1 MVVFVVVFVV
11 VVVVVVDDA
20 DVAEAE
26 DLLEIVSVPEL
37 FQLLS
42 SEISLHTASLC
53 MLFSVCQAHH
63 TCNIQSKL
71 ETGHISDQGPRMTKK

>member
-42 SEISLHTASLC
+42 SEILLHTAS
-53 MLFSVCQAHH
+53 
-63 TCNIQSKL
+63 
-71 ETGHISDQGPRMTKK
+71 

>member
-1 MVVFVVVFVV
+1 VVVFVVVFV

-26 DLLEIVSVPEL
+26 DLLEIVSAPGL

-42 SEISLHTASLC
+42 SEILLHTASLC
-53 MLFSVCQAHH
+53 TLFSVCQARH
-63 TCNIQSKL
+63 TFFGQDSSCTVYSPVSYL
-71 ETGHISDQGPRMTKK
+71 C